1 MKFTEFAQT
10 VRYYTGTDSTTF
22 VDADI
27 LLLANNFKN
36 EIAGQITTANEDYF
50 VRTFLANLV
59 AGQRQ
64 YSIPD
69 DILNNIKYVEAK
81 LDGVT
86 QKHLDEFDINSYRKS
101 TDEATILEQFAG
113 KNPMF
118 DMEGGSLFIY
128 SDAAIISVTQGLILK
143 AVIHPANFTSL
154 SSTVDMATD
163 PDAYSCG
170 FPLQF
175 HELLARR
182 VSMAWKS
189 SRPKPIPLSETEKMY
204 STDLIAKIDALK
216 GMNLDRAFSASVPSD
231 NGQDY

>member
-1 MKFTEFAQT
+1 MKFTEFAAT
-10 VRYYTGTDSTTF
+10 IRYYTGTDSTTF
-22 VDADI
+22 ADADI

-36 EIAGQITTANEDYF
+36 EIAGQITAANEDYF
-50 VRTFLANLV
+50 VRTFLANLN

-69 DILNNIKYVEAK
+69 EILNNIKYVEAK

-101 TDEATILEQFAG
+101 TDEATIVAQFAG

-118 DMEGGSLFIY
+118 DLEGGSLIIY
-128 SDAAIISVTQGLILK
+128 SDSAIISVTQGLILK
-143 AVIHPANFTSL
+143 AVILPANFTSL
-154 SSTVDMATD
+154 SSTIDMATD

-182 VSMAWKS
+182 VAMAWKS
-189 SRPKPIPLSETEKMY
+189 SRPKPVPLSEVEKLY
-204 STDLIAKIDALK
+204 KTDLADKIEALK
-216 GMNLDRAFSASVPSD
+216 GMNLDRAFAASVPGD
-231 NGQDY
+231 DGQNY